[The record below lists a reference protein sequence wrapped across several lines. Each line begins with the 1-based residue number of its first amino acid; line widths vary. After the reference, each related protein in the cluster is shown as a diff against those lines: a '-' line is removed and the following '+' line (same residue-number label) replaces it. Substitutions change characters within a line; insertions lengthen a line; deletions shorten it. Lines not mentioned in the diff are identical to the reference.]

1 MGSSSQ
7 LLLEAPTE
15 GLAPSE
21 SVEALAGD
29 YFAQFEA
36 FLRTQKNTMN
46 PGELRKHEAAL
57 ELCRARSLQNQ
68 SQCSLMGIEEE
79 NFEGE
84 PEPRN
89 HLACTYI
96 TRIYSPIKSNSS
108 LRPFGIWTG
117 S

>member
-57 ELCRARSLQNQ
+57 ELCRARSLQ
-68 SQCSLMGIEEE
+68 SSLMGIEEE

-84 PEPRN
+84 PESQEPRN
-89 HLACTYI
+89 HLACT
-96 TRIYSPIKSNSS
+96 
-108 LRPFGIWTG
+108 
-117 S
+117 